1 LGQLDEALKHYEFA
15 VKKDPLNGNYYHNR
29 AQVKARLDKLEEAI
43 EDYNK
48 ALEYLTETNHKY

>member
-1 LGQLDEALKHYEFA
+1 M
-15 VKKDPLNGNYYHNR
+15 NGNYYHNR

-43 EDYNK
+43 DDYNK